1 MPVRERTLQS
11 QPAPVLLR
19 VAVVLVLLFAFLLG
33 VKGLGDAFRLLGQD
47 LLTAFFAAT
56 ENPFVGLVVGLLAT
70 TLVQS
75 SSVST
80 SMIVGLVAA
89 PENPLPLANAI
100 PMVMGANIG
109 TTVTNTVVSLAHV
122 GRREEFRRAFS
133 VATCHDFSIA

>member
-1 MPVRERTLQS
+1 MPVREQTPQS

-33 VKGLGDAFRLLGQD
+33 VKELGDAFRLLGQD

-80 SMIVGLVAA
+80 SMIVGRDDQCGRA
-89 PENPLPLANAI
+89 PLMQHAHHCRLEAYALAM
-100 PMVMGANIG
+100 PGDQCQFSRGRCPSFCLYRRFGDPIG
-109 TTVTNTVVSLAHV
+109 D
-122 GRREEFRRAFS
+122 RR
-133 VATCHDFSIA
+133 